1 MLNKV
6 LNTPAQSNLSPQMP
20 ITTLHSPK
28 KVSDMNGGYCVK
40 SARIRSYFGQY
51 FPAFGL
57 NTERYH
63 VSLRIQSECGKIRN
77 TNTFYAVCQ
86 LYLYSTLPRSKKV
99 DIL

>member
-28 KVSDMNGGYCVK
+28 KVSDMNGCYCVK

-77 TNTFYAVCQ
+77 TNTFYAVRQ
-86 LYLYSTLPRSKKV
+86 LFLYSILPRSKKV